1 MKYQNQLMNEIQ
13 RLQQS
18 MGPIIQE
25 LYQGLGLMNQMGMG
39 GMGQQQMPTMEQLQ
53 ALQAQDPEAFEQYMA
68 YMQMQM
74 QGGRWNIHKQKS
86 NKLMFIN
93 FKSVFLIST
102 NVFVII
108 PTIDALFN
116 FQNNIKINNKIPLQI
131 Y

>member
-1 MKYQNQLMNEIQ
+1 VKYQNQLMNEIQ

-74 QGGRWNIHKQKS
+74 QGGR
-86 NKLMFIN
+86 
-93 FKSVFLIST
+93 
-102 NVFVII
+102 
-108 PTIDALFN
+108 
-116 FQNNIKINNKIPLQI
+116 
-131 Y
+131 